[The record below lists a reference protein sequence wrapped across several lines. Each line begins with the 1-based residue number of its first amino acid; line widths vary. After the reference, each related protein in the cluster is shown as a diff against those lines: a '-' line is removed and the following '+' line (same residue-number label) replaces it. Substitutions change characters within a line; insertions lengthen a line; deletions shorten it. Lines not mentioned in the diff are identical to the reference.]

1 MKPEKIKIIPRW
13 SKSKEDIWKEAFA
26 DLEDVPLS
34 KKIRH
39 ISLGKYAAVILL
51 AIILTGTIIS
61 QSYSVTQIAERGSH
75 LLVTLPDGSRVNLNA
90 DSRLTYKP
98 YRWFVSRN
106 VELEGEAFFE
116 VKQGKR
122 FSVKS
127 NQNKVNVLGTSF
139 NVFSRPDKYRVTCLT
154 GKVQVATLDKVT
166 TLDPNMQ
173 LTYHDSKLTIE
184 KNIHTSQSVAWIENK
199 FVFEGVPL
207 VEVINEIERQYD
219 IRVKA
224 DIPPGHVYTGNFSR
238 ATKPDMILEII
249 GKPFGIKFSIE

>member
-106 VELEGEAFFE
+106 VELEGEAFFDAF
-116 VKQGKR
+116 Q
-122 FSVKS
+122 
-127 NQNKVNVLGTSF
+127 
-139 NVFSRPDKYRVTCLT
+139 
-154 GKVQVATLDKVT
+154 
-166 TLDPNMQ
+166 
-173 LTYHDSKLTIE
+173 
-184 KNIHTSQSVAWIENK
+184 
-199 FVFEGVPL
+199 
-207 VEVINEIERQYD
+207 
-219 IRVKA
+219 
-224 DIPPGHVYTGNFSR
+224 
-238 ATKPDMILEII
+238 
-249 GKPFGIKFSIE
+249 